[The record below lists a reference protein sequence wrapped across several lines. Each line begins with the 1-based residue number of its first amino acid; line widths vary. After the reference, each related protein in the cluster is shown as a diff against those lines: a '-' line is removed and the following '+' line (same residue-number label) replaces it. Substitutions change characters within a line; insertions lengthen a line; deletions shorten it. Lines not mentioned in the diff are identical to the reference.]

1 MEIFW
6 HQERKLGLFFS
17 SYDKNHHVNHYL
29 PLKWDI
35 YPEETGYDLER
46 GGTHLLSPSLIPYVV
61 LLDGKQRKTLGGCV
75 LRPILAVFVLFL
87 FVSL

>member
-46 GGTHLLSPSLIPYVV
+46 GGKRI
-61 LLDGKQRKTLGGCV
+61 CF
-75 LRPILAVFVLFL
+75 LRP
-87 FVSL
+87 

>member
-1 MEIFW
+1 MEIYFGI
-6 HQERKLGLFFS
+6 RKENWVFFFS

-46 GGTHLLSPSLIPYVV
+46 GGKRI
-61 LLDGKQRKTLGGCV
+61 CF
-75 LRPILAVFVLFL
+75 LRP
-87 FVSL
+87 